1 MSVLP
6 VQINWINNAVQGE
19 EAPIIKINLG
29 LKHIK
34 TLEQHAAAPRNSHPR
49 NANRI

>member
-29 LKHIK
+29 LKYIK
-34 TLEQHAAAPRNSHPR
+34 TLEQHAAPSRNPHSP